1 MAREDSGVKNPATWT
16 ALIVIAL
23 LAAIAFGVGC
33 NGATS
38 EEESEQT
45 PLKLGL
51 ILNFTGSPE
60 TSENR
65 ERAFKL
71 AILHINEAG
80 GVFGMPVTGVSTD
93 ATGDPDTAAR
103 EAQRLIDEEGV
114 HAIVGP
120 NASSASLPISQTVS
134 ATRRIPTVSP
144 SATSPQ
150 LTNADDDGYFFR
162 TALSDVAQGPVLARI
177 THQQGFDNV
186 GLIYQDDAYGTGLA
200 QAFAASWN
208 GAQRAVAVD
217 PEQREFAAALSD
229 SAIENPQAL
238 IVIASEQLALA
249 LVRQAID
256 SGTYNNFVFADSAKR
271 LSLPQEIGAD
281 AMAGMYGT
289 GSARAPHSTAS
300 EAWDN
305 SYIAEYGELPVL
317 AYVKETYDATIAIA
331 LAAQAAGTVDGEAVR
346 DQLRAI
352 AGPPGQSIPGTADGV
367 ADALA
372 MLADGEDVDYDGT
385 SGVMEWDEHGDLAR
399 GYTGVWRFTSDGG
412 IEDLESIPYGG

>member
-1 MAREDSGVKNPATWT
+1 MAWEDSGVKKLATWV
-16 ALIVIAL
+16 ALIVIGL

-33 NGATS
+33 NGAPS

-45 PLKLGL
+45 PLKIGL

-80 GVFGMPVTGVSTD
+80 GVFGMPVNGVSTD

-177 THQQGFDNV
+177 TRQQGFDNV
-186 GLIYQDDAYGTGLA
+186 GLIYQDDAYGSGLA
-200 QAFAASWN
+200 QAFAASWD
-208 GAQRAVAVD
+208 GALRPVAVD
-217 PEQREFAAALSD
+217 PEQRELAAALSD
-229 SAIENPQAL
+229 SALENPQAL
-238 IVIASEQLALA
+238 IVVASEQLALA
-249 LVRQAID
+249 LVRQAING
-256 SGTYNNFVFADSAKR
+256 GTYNSFVFADSAKR

-281 AMAGMYGT
+281 TMAGMYGT
-289 GSARAPHSTAS
+289 GSARAPHSAAS

-305 SYIAEYGELPVL
+305 SYIDEYGELPVL

-331 LAAQAAGTVDGEAVR
+331 LAAQAAGTVDGEAIR
-346 DQLRAI
+346 DQLRVI
-352 AGPPGQSIPGTADGV
+352 AGPPGDSIPATPDGV
-367 ADALA
+367 ADALER
-372 MLADGEDVDYDGT
+372 LGEGGDIDYAGT
-385 SGVMEWDEHGDLAR
+385 SGVMEWDEHGDVRR
-399 GYTGVWRFTSDGG
+399 GYVGVWRFTADGG